1 MKTVLITGASSG
13 FGALMTLKFAR
24 EGYYVYAT
32 ARDLSKEE
40 VKRISD
46 ISTKEGL
53 EVEWIKLDVNRQ
65 EDVDS
70 AVKRVIENSGGLDV
84 LINNAGF
91 GILGPIQSY
100 TIDDFQKQFDTNFF
114 GVIRMNYA
122 FLPTLIKSESGRII
136 NISSIGGLIV
146 APAYGLY
153 SSSKFALEAYTEAL
167 RYELFQTNVKVSLV
181 EPGGFDTNFSVN
193 AKGLTTGLDDEKS
206 YDKWYRQARDFRNRF
221 VGKYGETKSR
231 GRNPQIVADR
241 VFRISQMKNPRL
253 HNLVGTGTPYTAFIR
268 KIIPSS
274 WWEFVAIT
282 ILKLATR

>member
-181 EPGGFDTNFSVN
+181 EPGGFDTYFSVN